1 VSRGQSLVELALCA
15 PVVLL
20 LTLGAVATTQIVD
33 ARDGLEA
40 ATQAAAAQAA
50 RAPDAALAASQ
61 AQARFA
67 SMIAD
72 YPLSSA
78 HLTITLGQF
87 NRTDEVMATA
97 SGSVDVAWAALF
109 FPRVTTLQCRAT
121 VPLEQWRSHRT

>member
-1 VSRGQSLVELALCA
+1 
-15 PVVLL
+15 VVLL

-33 ARDGLEA
+33 ARAGLEA

-50 RAPDAALAASQ
+50 RAPDAALAASE

-78 HLTITLGQF
+78 HLTIMLGQF
-87 NRTDEVMATA
+87 NRRDEVIATA

-109 FPRVTTLQCRAT
+109 FPRVMTLQCRTA